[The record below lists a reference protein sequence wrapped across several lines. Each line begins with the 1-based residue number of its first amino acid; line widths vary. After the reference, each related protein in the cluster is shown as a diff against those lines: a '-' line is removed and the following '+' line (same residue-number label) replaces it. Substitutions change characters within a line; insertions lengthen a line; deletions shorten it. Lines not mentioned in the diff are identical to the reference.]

1 MKRLYLILILFGL
14 SLNQDRSVIFN
25 TGLPNSLSKGY
36 TISSEQSV
44 AIRFST
50 TNDYVLEA
58 IGFYMNLVS
67 EQGNLVLRITEDNN
81 GLPGNIVS
89 GSASWHYS
97 LQANNELDL
106 GYNLIMTTNLCIY
119 LDKESFYWLT
129 IESTDDNT
137 EVIWPYSNDDT
148 FTYAYTTLNDN
159 WGWGW
164 TSDIGY
170 AGASVIFGEQIINQP
185 YDLGDVNFD
194 FLVNVID
201 VVTIVSHIMETDIL
215 DNEALIYADT
225 NNDNIINVVDLVTMI
240 SIIVQEKNSNP
251 AFTLQDINP
260 ASEYYNQNIGSSY
273 FNGQVSCYYFGKQG

>member
-36 TISSEQSV
+36 TISSEQSA

-58 IGFYMNLVS
+58 LGFYMSLVS
-67 EQGNLVLRITEDNN
+67 EQGNLKISIKEDNN
-81 GLPGNIVS
+81 DIPGNLVS
-89 GSASWHYS
+89 ELATWDYS
-97 LQANNELDL
+97 LQANNEL

-119 LDKESFYWLT
+119 LDKETFYWLT
-129 IESTDDNT
+129 IESADDNT
-137 EVIWPYSNDDT
+137 EAIWSYTPSDT
-148 FTYAYTTLNDN
+148 FTYAYYDN
-159 WGWGW
+159 TW

-185 YDLGDVNFD
+185 YDSGDVNFD